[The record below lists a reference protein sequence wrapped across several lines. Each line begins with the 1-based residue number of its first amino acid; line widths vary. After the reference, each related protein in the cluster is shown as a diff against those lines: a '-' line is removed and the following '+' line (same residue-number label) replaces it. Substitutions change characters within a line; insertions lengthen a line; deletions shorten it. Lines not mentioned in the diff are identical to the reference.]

1 MDRDTMVGDNI
12 GRGEATAFRRVHSI
26 DHVDSKEHRPI
37 IQPLLY
43 IYIYRAVAIE
53 FEIAETFQCFRNVM
67 S

>member
-43 IYIYRAVAIE
+43 IYISCSGY
-53 FEIAETFQCFRNVM
+53 
-67 S
+67 